1 MYYQTASGSGAQVDF
16 NVYLSDGAFYHVLLA
31 VNGTEA
37 RLFVDD
43 VQVLSYPSASCSLAL
58 NSSPPPPVSALLVC
72 CVY

>member
-43 VQVLSYPSASCSLAL
+43 VQVLSYPSASCSL
-58 NSSPPPPVSALLVC
+58 
-72 CVY
+72 